1 MMNSKLFLGA
11 LMVLI
16 TFMIATEIVL
26 AQDGYIQI
34 ESEPGV
40 TVFLNDDLQGV
51 TSSEFGGLI
60 IQNVPA

>member
-1 MMNSKLFLGA
+1 
-11 LMVLI
+11 
-16 TFMIATEIVL
+16 L